1 MVVDKELNLCEK
13 VIKEMQ
19 KVGIKPENIAK
30 IQNNEFF
37 KEAYDKPNS
46 VQKAFLT
53 HILHGILVDGPEIVP
68 GSIRLSLD
76 TEQESLVWL
85 EKVILTIIPFLKENE
100 DKFFPN
106 T

>member
-1 MVVDKELNLCEK
+1 MVVDIKLNLCEK
-13 VIKEMQ
+13 VVKEMQ
-19 KVGIKPENIAK
+19 KVGIKPENIAR

-53 HILHGILVDGPEIVP
+53 HILHSILVDGPEIVP
-68 GSIRLSLD
+68 GSIRLALD

-100 DKFFPN
+100 DKFFP
-106 T
+106 TT